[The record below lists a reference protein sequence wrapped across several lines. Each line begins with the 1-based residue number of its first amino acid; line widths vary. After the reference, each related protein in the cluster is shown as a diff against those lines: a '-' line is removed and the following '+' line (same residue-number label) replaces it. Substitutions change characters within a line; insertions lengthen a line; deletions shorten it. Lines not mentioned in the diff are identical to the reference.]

1 VVADLFTVLLP
12 ALEEQLAAS
21 HHEAEEAHLWEAL
34 LEEDHERTMVA
45 GIVKELLSPSPP
57 RNFSSAGPS
66 WGGAWI
72 PKTHRV
78 GRESGTS

>member
-21 HHEAEEAHLWEAL
+21 HHEAEEAHLWDAL

-45 GIVKELLSPSPP
+45 GIVKELLLPSPP
-57 RNFSSAGPS
+57 HNFTSVGPL

-72 PKTHRV
+72 PRTHRV
-78 GRESGTS
+78 TEPSKL